1 MINDLLV
8 TLLWLFAIFFLFF
21 YSTFAHNVLFDNI
34 CIIYLFACSLMT
46 NRLCSWP
53 LGMWFFFACQ
63 QYWQITTH
71 AFQFDFLKK
80 KNLFIFAL
88 DLFFLFNT
96 QRESS
101 VSIYIYIK
109 SEARSSP

>member
-1 MINDLLV
+1 MFLDDQS
-8 TLLWLFAIFFLFF
+8 TLFLAFG
-21 YSTFAHNVLFDNI
+21 NVV
-34 CIIYLFACSLMT
+34 
-46 NRLCSWP
+46 
-53 LGMWFFFACQ
+53 FFFACQ